1 MFRATVF
8 AILALALLS
17 AGGAS
22 NAWEWPVA
30 NPHPIV
36 RPYIAPE
43 TPYSA
48 GHRGVDIDVGAT
60 AELRAPADGIVHF
73 VGTVVDRPVLSI
85 RHPDGLISSYE
96 PVTSTLARGDVVTQ
110 GQPIGKVQAGHCER
124 ACLHFGV
131 RLDGEYVSPLNYLSE
146 IPRAVLL
153 PTRFPQ

>member
-1 MFRATVF
+1 MFRATIF
-8 AILALALLS
+8 AILALALLPT
-17 AGGAS
+17 GGAS
-22 NAWEWPVA
+22 TPWEWPVA
-30 NPHPIV
+30 DPHPIV
-36 RPYIAPE
+36 RPYIAPK

-48 GHRGVDIDVGAT
+48 GHRGIDIDLGAT
-60 AELRAPADGIVHF
+60 IEVRAPADGIVHF

-110 GQPIGKVQAGHCER
+110 GQSVGKVQAGHCKR

-131 RLDGEYVSPLNYLSE
+131 RLDGDYVSPLNYLSG

-153 PTRFPQ
+153 PTRDP